1 MKKAT
6 GKEINILDRSSSSS
20 VFTLC
25 KASQL
30 SDEDKFMRHI
40 PVSHEEAMLRMLLEG
55 IIREGINDF
64 FAPLCEPSISEEGT
78 ICYVKDGR
86 PAIGK
91 SYDWWEGQAIHLCP
105 ERKTRIGTEK
115 EYIAFLGCQIK
126 KLSKIEMSVEEAW
139 KYATSDAIG
148 IIALRKFFGM
158 YATLTHKLL
167 AEAGNSGGYWISG
180 DGKDFPLSLIHYYKT
195 SNVSHNNALG
205 WIICEE

>member
-6 GKEINILDRSSSSS
+6 GKEIDILSRSNT

-25 KASQL
+25 KASEL

-55 IIREGINDF
+55 MIKEGIKDF
-64 FAPLCEPSISEEGT
+64 FAPLWEPSINEEGR

-86 PAIGK
+86 PVIGK
-91 SYDWWEGQAIHLCP
+91 SYDWWKEQAISLCP

-126 KLSKIEMSVEEAW
+126 KLSKVEMSIEEAW
-139 KYATSDAIG
+139 KYACSDVIG
-148 IIALRKFFGM
+148 IIVLRKFFGI
-158 YATLTHKLL
+158 YATQTHKLL

-180 DGKDFPLSLIHYYKT
+180 DGKKFPLSLIHYYKT
-195 SNVSHNNALG
+195 SNVPHNNGTG
-205 WIICEE
+205 WVICEK